1 MTKEEK
7 KQYNKEY
14 RQANKDKISAKKK
27 QYREANK
34 DKISAKLKEYREAN
48 KDKTK
53 EYNKEYRQANK
64 DKISAKTKEYHIAN
78 KDKIKNWR
86 KQNAAK
92 IKEYQIANK
101 DKRLNYRLKRQENP
115 IYRLQQ
121 RLRLTLYRAI
131 INSGYADDSLS
142 AIRLGCSYDIFK
154 LHIEEQFPR
163 GMNWD
168 NKHLWQ
174 FDHIKPF
181 SSVTTE
187 DETLKLGHYTNIQP
201 LWAEDNQEKHRNS
214 DWVKCPIK
222 YAK

>member
-1 MTKEEK
+1 MTKEERQK
-7 KQYNKEY
+7 YNKAY
-14 RQANKDKISAKKK
+14 K
-27 QYREANK
+27 EANK
-34 DKISAKLKEYREAN
+34 DKIKEYREAN
-48 KDKTK
+48 KDKI
-53 EYNKEYRQANK
+53 KEYR
-64 DKISAKTKEYHIAN
+64 EAN
-78 KDKIKNWR
+78 KDKIKDKMKIWR
-86 KQNAAK
+86 KQNATQR
-92 IKEYQIANK
+92 KEYYLSTV
-101 DKRLNYRLKRQENP
+101 DKRLKYRLKRQENP

-121 RLRLTLYRAI
+121 RLRTTLHYVMR
-131 INSGYADDSLS
+131 NSGYADDSLS

-181 SSVTTE
+181 SCVTTE
-187 DETLKLGHYTNIQP
+187 DETLKLAHYTNIQP
-201 LWAEDNQEKHRNS
+201 LWTEDNMEKHRNP

>member
-1 MTKEEK
+1 MTKEER
-7 KQYNKEY
+7 KQYNKAY
-14 RQANKDKISAKKK
+14 K
-27 QYREANK
+27 EANK
-34 DKISAKLKEYREAN
+34 DKIKEYYEANKDKRKEYREAN
-48 KDKTK
+48 KDKI
-53 EYNKEYRQANK
+53 K
-64 DKISAKTKEYHIAN
+64 DKM
-78 KDKIKNWR
+78 KIWR
-86 KQNAAK
+86 KQNATQR
-92 IKEYQIANK
+92 KEYYLSTV
-101 DKRLNYRLKRQENP
+101 DKRLKYRLKRQENP

-121 RLRLTLYRAI
+121 RLRATLHYVMR
-131 INSGYADDSLS
+131 NSGYADDSLS

-181 SSVTTE
+181 SCVTTE
-187 DETLKLGHYTNIQP
+187 DETLKLAHYTNIQP
-201 LWAEDNQEKHRNS
+201 LWTEDNKEKHRNP